1 MSLQKK
7 ANWTIVTC
15 ISIYKAVMDLKVS
28 KSGLKKLFLNSL
40 RIQPDEVADDPF
52 IDDFRGLLAKEDWWF
67 PLGLLLVPF
76 IVLEMWG
83 NCGWGDCTGVLG
95 LGKQEEVEGIPPA
108 GLLALSLPESLS
120 SSPVF
125 GSPSLWWLIFI
136 LLQVG
141 RTLYFKGSGPFYK
154 V

>member
-28 KSGLKKLFLNSL
+28 KSGLKNLFLNSL

-76 IVLEMWG
+76 IVLEM
-83 NCGWGDCTGVLG
+83 
-95 LGKQEEVEGIPPA
+95 
-108 GLLALSLPESLS
+108 
-120 SSPVF
+120 
-125 GSPSLWWLIFI
+125 
-136 LLQVG
+136 
-141 RTLYFKGSGPFYK
+141 
-154 V
+154 